1 MARLAHLIFVAAGV
15 AFAVWLLPASVH
27 IVDWTADGPVRV
39 ALLAPLWKLWAALAF
54 ATVGAAAFAFV
65 ATSVRHGDQ
74 PAAVS
79 DTVATV
85 SGPLALMWLWVIPYL
100 PWIPDRAPALLV
112 LAGPLRWGVVALALC
127 GSATAIIAGRIRGPA
142 AAMWLPGRRTVF
154 AVSLALYLFFGLW
167 SASAV
172 GPGAD
177 EPHYLV
183 ITQSLLRDHDLAIEN
198 NHARGDYHEY
208 FGGEL
213 RPDFLRRGIDEV
225 IYSIHAP
232 GLPALLVPAYAAAG
246 YKGAVGMLCLLG
258 ALAALAV
265 FDLAS
270 LVAGPAA
277 ALTAWAA
284 VCLTVPFAPHSW
296 LIFPEIPG
304 ALLVAWGALWL
315 FEPLPGRVSSWLWR
329 GAALEMLPWLHTKFV
344 ILLAAMVAALLL
356 RVWRTPRVAAALVTP
371 AIISVALWLASF
383 YFLYGTFDPQI
394 PYGDFPKLYVLF
406 ANIPR
411 GLLGLLFDQK
421 FGLLIYAPVYLIA
434 IAGSWMMLRRADLRP
449 FALALLATVAVFV
462 ASSTRM
468 YMWWGGSSAP
478 ARFLVPILPLLAPM
492 IAIAFREL
500 RPAGRGAFALLL
512 AVSLAIAAAGVV
524 TPERHLLFSAPHG
537 FANMADAAQGAA
549 PLAYLLPTFTEG
561 EVREPLASLAP
572 WAIAALLAVMAVALA
587 ARRNDRSTGFAAASA
602 GLVNFVLVGAMLAG
616 SPASAR
622 AQRATAVRGRLDL
635 MRAIDG
641 SSLRGLDYARRVRL
655 NERQVTAMTGVN
667 LSRAAGELIDDPRRL
682 AGPFNLPAGRFEAT
696 IAFDGTTAI
705 SGTALVLLAE
715 RLPIARGD
723 VVAGRETRMTFNL
736 PVDADVRVAVSDPA
750 LAKSAVQVGLAAD
763 SIVPRHDRPS
773 VSVHA
778 IEPGGG
784 RPVAYVI
791 YADGDT
797 YPEGGVFWTRGTRAG
812 TVFVA
817 PAGASMLTL
826 TLHVGPVGGPVR
838 VTVDGIDRSVTM
850 SPGQTRDVD
859 VPLPPGARL
868 IPILVQASG
877 EFRPSDHEPGST
889 DRRWLGCQ
897 VRIGLR

>member
-1 MARLAHLIFVAAGV
+1 MARLARLIFVASGI
-15 AFAVWLLPASVH
+15 AFAIWLLPASVH
-27 IVDWTADGPVRV
+27 IVDWTADGPMRV
-39 ALLAPLWKLWAALAF
+39 ALLAPPWKLSVALAI
-54 ATVGAAAFAFV
+54 ATVAV
-65 ATSVRHGDQ
+65 
-74 PAAVS
+74 AAVVITATGS
-79 DTVATV
+79 ASHRYQLLLSGTVL
-85 SGPLALMWLWVIPYL
+85 SPLALLWLWLIPYL

-127 GSATAIIAGRIRGPA
+127 GSGTAIIAGWTRGPA
-142 AAMWLPGRRTVF
+142 ATMWLPGRRTVF

-208 FGGEL
+208 FNGEL

-232 GLPALLVPAYAAAG
+232 GLPALLVPVYAAAG

-284 VCLTVPFAPHSW
+284 VCLTVPFVPHSW

-315 FEPLPGRVSSWLWR
+315 FAPLPARASTWLRR
-329 GAALEMLPWLHTKFV
+329 GAALAVLPWLHTKFV
-344 ILLAAMVAALLL
+344 ILLAAMVAALFL
-356 RVWRTPRVAAALVTP
+356 RLWRTPRAAAALVTP

-383 YFLYGTFDPQI
+383 YYLYGAFDPQI

-406 ANIPR
+406 SNIPR

-421 FGLLIYAPVYLIA
+421 FGLLMYAPAYLA
-434 IAGSWMMLRRADLRP
+434 AVAGLWMMLRRQDLRLV
-449 FALALLATVAVFV
+449 ALALLATVAAFV
-462 ASSTRM
+462 TSSTRM

-492 IAIAFREL
+492 IAIAFQSL
-500 RPAGRGAFALLL
+500 RPAGRTACALLL
-512 AVSLAIAAAGVV
+512 AVSVAVAAAGVIA
-524 TPERHLLFSAPHG
+524 PERFMLFSAPHG
-537 FANMADAAQGAA
+537 FANMADAMQGAA

-561 EVREPLASLAP
+561 EVREPLALLAP
-572 WAIAALLAVMAVALA
+572 WAIAALLALVVVALA
-587 ARRNDRSTGFAAASA
+587 ARLKDRSTGFAAAAA
-602 GLVNFVLVGAMLAG
+602 GLVTFAIGGAVLAG
-616 SPASAR
+616 APAAP
-622 AQRATAVRGRLDL
+622 AQRRATALRGRLDL
-635 MRAIDG
+635 MRAVDG

-667 LSRAAGELIDDPRRL
+667 LSRAAGELIDDPPRL
-682 AGPFNLPAGRFEAT
+682 AGPFNLSAGRFEAT
-696 IAFDGTTAI
+696 IAFDGTTTI
-705 SGTALVLLAE
+705 GGTALVILGE
-715 RLPIARGD
+715 GLPIAHGD
-723 VVAGRETRMTFNL
+723 VIAGRETRLTFSL
-736 PVDADVRVAVSDPA
+736 PVDSDVWVAVSDPA
-750 LAKSAVQVGLAAD
+750 LAKSAVQVGLTAD
-763 SIVPRHDRPS
+763 SIVPLHDRPR
-773 VSVHA
+773 VNVHA
-778 IEPGGG
+778 IEPAGG
-784 RPVAYVI
+784 RSDAYII

-797 YPEGGVFWTRGTRAG
+797 YPEGGVFWTRGARAG

-817 PAGASMLTL
+817 PAGASTLTL

-838 VTVDGIDRSVTM
+838 VTVDGNDRSVTM

-897 VRIGLR
+897 VRVGLR